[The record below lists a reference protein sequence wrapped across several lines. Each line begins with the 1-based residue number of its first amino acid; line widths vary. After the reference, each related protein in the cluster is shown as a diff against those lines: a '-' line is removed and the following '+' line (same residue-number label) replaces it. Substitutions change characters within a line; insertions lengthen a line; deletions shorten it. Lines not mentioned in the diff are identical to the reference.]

1 MGDNEYYEFDYD
13 ALKTKVD
20 QFYSDVCKGNLTYIE
35 EEELEE
41 IIEFCL
47 EEDEATK
54 AYEISEAALI
64 LHPNHPVFLLQKAD
78 SLVELNRF
86 EEAKELLDNN
96 VFIDRGDANYFILQS
111 EVYIK
116 QNSVDEAKTILL
128 DALEI

>member
-96 VFIDRGDANYFILQS
+96 VSIEETPIISSCNLRSISNRIVLM
-111 EVYIK
+111 K
-116 QNSVDEAKTILL
+116 QRRYCLMH
-128 DALEI
+128 